1 MSFKV
6 YRLSMLD
13 RDTSRDTTHE
23 GTGFLGMVNAVDGR
37 ESKGSDL
44 DLTNA
49 GGGNVKQVSS
59 SDASSNSGNGGSSF
73 PGK

>member
-13 RDTSRDTTHE
+13 RDTSIDATRD
-23 GTGFLGMVNAVDGR
+23 GTGFLGMLKAVDER

-44 DLTNA
+44 DLVNA
-49 GGGNVKQVSS
+49 GGGNAKQLPCNV
-59 SDASSNSGNGGSSF
+59 ASSNSGRAGSSF